1 MINYFIKCSKK
12 MLLAVS
18 QSSNCFQLVSFV
30 KPTVRNQNLLVYC
43 HMRQRKEANPR
54 IKSLDVLTEHC
65 G

>member
-1 MINYFIKCSKK
+1 